1 MSALDLHPVGEWE
14 AGATPPAFTAQALL
28 GAAQQVREPAHV
40 VRDGSARRLGV
51 GFAGRLVSTG
61 EHDGH
66 ATYSLLATLPALY
79 PEWLGDRAFLDAHG
93 VRFPYMAGAMANGIA
108 STRLVSALARA
119 GILADFGAAGL
130 TVERVAHAIDELQSA
145 LGSADD
151 GLPWVIN
158 LIHSPNEPGLE
169 SALVDLY
176 LLRDVRRVSAAA
188 YLALTP
194 AVVRFACSGLRQD
207 PQGRVRRR
215 RHLFAKIS
223 RPEVA
228 RHFLSP
234 PPADLLDALLQ
245 AGQLTADEAR
255 LARRVPLAE
264 DIIAEA
270 DSGGH
275 TDNRPLT
282 VLLPTIL
289 ALRDELAARHEFQRA
304 SRVGAAGGLGTPG
317 AVAAAF
323 ALGASFVQTGS
334 VNQAA
339 LESGLSDDGKQ
350 LLAQATFA
358 DVMMAP
364 AADMFE
370 QGGQVQV
377 LARGTMFGVRARRL
391 AEVYRNHQA
400 LESIPAELRGSLE
413 RELFRQPLE
422 QVWDDT
428 RRFFAQ
434 RDPREVERAE
444 RDPRHKL
451 ALCCR
456 SYLGRA
462 SRWAIA
468 GDPQRRLDYQIW
480 CGPAIG
486 AFNAWVKGSF
496 LEDPA
501 RREAVQ
507 IARNLLEGAAVLS
520 RAQQLRSYGVPMPS
534 SAFQFQPRP
543 LS

>member
-1 MSALDLHPVGEWE
+1 MSALDLRPIAIWQ
-14 AGATPPAFTAQALL
+14 AGATPPAFSPIELL
-28 GAAQQVREPAHV
+28 AAAQRVREPAHV
-40 VRDGSARRLGV
+40 VRDGPAGRLGV
-51 GFAGRLVSTG
+51 GFDGQLVVQGQHNGR
-61 EHDGH
+61 
-66 ATYSLLATLPALY
+66 ATYPLLATLPALY
-79 PEWLGDRAFLDAHG
+79 PEWLGDRSFLADHG
-93 VRFPYMAGAMANGIA
+93 VRFPYLAGAMANGIA
-108 STRLVSALARA
+108 STRLVIELARA
-119 GILADFGAAGL
+119 GMLADFGAAGL
-130 TVERVAHAIDELQSA
+130 TVERVAAAIDELEVA
-145 LGSADD
+145 LGRADD
-151 GLPWVIN
+151 GLPWLVN
-158 LIHSPNEPGLE
+158 LIHSPNQPELE
-169 SALVDLY
+169 AALVDLY
-176 LLRDVRRVSAAA
+176 LSRDVRRVSAAA
-188 YLALTP
+188 FVELTP
-194 AVVRFACSGLRQD
+194 AVVRFAVSGLRQD
-207 PQGRVRRR
+207 QQGHIHRR

-234 PPADLLDALLQ
+234 PPGEMLDALVRT
-245 AGQLTADEAR
+245 GQLTADEAR
-255 LARRVPLAE
+255 LARALPLAGE
-264 DIIAEA
+264 IIAEA

-282 VLLPTIL
+282 VLLPIIL
-289 ALRDELAARHEFQRA
+289 ALRDALAAEHGFRQV

-323 ALGASFVQTGS
+323 ALGAAFVQTGS

-339 LESGLSDDGKQ
+339 LESGLSDEGKR
-350 LLAQATFA
+350 LLAQATLA
-358 DVMMAP
+358 DVTMAP

-377 LARGTMFGVRARRL
+377 LSRGTLFGVRARRL
-391 AEVYRNHQA
+391 AEVYRTCEA
-400 LESIPAELRGSLE
+400 LEAIPAELRASLE
-413 RELFRQPLE
+413 RELFRQPLD
-422 QVWDDT
+422 QVWADT
-428 RRFFAQ
+428 RRFFEQ
-434 RDPREVERAE
+434 RDPRQVERAE

-462 SRWAIA
+462 SGWAIE

-486 AFNAWVKGSF
+486 SFNAWVKGSF

-501 RREAVQ
+501 RREVVQ

-520 RAQQLRSYGVPMPS
+520 RAQQLRCYGLPVPS
-534 SAFQFQPRP
+534 SAFQFLPRP